1 MYHIT
6 VLLLYYKCAHCFIY
20 RREQCAGI
28 MTTFRQ
34 EEYESFLLEG
44 KKVVTEMKVT
54 NDTLNHPDMMTEAE
68 MENATAVFRL
78 ELSVKSFTVW
88 LGKILTAACWLLSFI
103 TSIQISHHHQ
113 DFFFSL
119 GTLQKNMV

>member
-1 MYHIT
+1 
-6 VLLLYYKCAHCFIY
+6 
-20 RREQCAGI
+20 

-68 MENATAVFRL
+68 MENATAVFRF
-78 ELSVKSFTVW
+78 ELSMKLREVSQF
-88 LGKILTAACWLLSFI
+88 G
-103 TSIQISHHHQ
+103 
-113 DFFFSL
+113 
-119 GTLQKNMV
+119 

>member
-1 MYHIT
+1 
-6 VLLLYYKCAHCFIY
+6 
-20 RREQCAGI
+20 

-88 LGKILTAACWLLSFI
+88 LGKILTAA
-103 TSIQISHHHQ
+103 
-113 DFFFSL
+113 
-119 GTLQKNMV
+119 VR

>member
-1 MYHIT
+1 
-6 VLLLYYKCAHCFIY
+6 
-20 RREQCAGI
+20 

-88 LGKILTAACWLLSFI
+88 LGKILTAAY
-103 TSIQISHHHQ
+103 
-113 DFFFSL
+113 
-119 GTLQKNMV
+119 

>member
-1 MYHIT
+1 M
-6 VLLLYYKCAHCFIY
+6 
-20 RREQCAGI
+20 RGI

-88 LGKILTAACWLLSFI
+88 LGKILTAAYWLLSFLAAKAA
-103 TSIQISHHHQ
+103 Q
-113 DFFFSL
+113 
-119 GTLQKNMV
+119 

>member
-1 MYHIT
+1 
-6 VLLLYYKCAHCFIY
+6 
-20 RREQCAGI
+20 

-78 ELSVKSFTVW
+78 ELSVKSFTDPYR
-88 LGKILTAACWLLSFI
+88 CLLVINFFYKHPNF
-103 TSIQISHHHQ
+103 TS
-113 DFFFSL
+113 
-119 GTLQKNMV
+119 

>member
-1 MYHIT
+1 M
-6 VLLLYYKCAHCFIY
+6 
-20 RREQCAGI
+20 RGI

-78 ELSVKSFTVW
+78 EPSMKLREVSQF
-88 LGKILTAACWLLSFI
+88 G
-103 TSIQISHHHQ
+103 
-113 DFFFSL
+113 
-119 GTLQKNMV
+119 

>member
-1 MYHIT
+1 
-6 VLLLYYKCAHCFIY
+6 
-20 RREQCAGI
+20 

-88 LGKILTAACWLLSFI
+88 LGKILTAACWLL
-103 TSIQISHHHQ
+103 
-113 DFFFSL
+113 L
-119 GTLQKNMV
+119 

>member
-1 MYHIT
+1 
-6 VLLLYYKCAHCFIY
+6 
-20 RREQCAGI
+20 

-78 ELSVKSFTVW
+78 
-88 LGKILTAACWLLSFI
+88 
-103 TSIQISHHHQ
+103 
-113 DFFFSL
+113 
-119 GTLQKNMV
+119 

>member
-6 VLLLYYKCAHCFIY
+6 GLLFIYYNCAHCFIY

-88 LGKILTAACWLLSFI
+88 LGKILTAAYWLLSFLAAKAA
-103 TSIQISHHHQ
+103 Q
-113 DFFFSL
+113 
-119 GTLQKNMV
+119 

>member
-1 MYHIT
+1 MHIS
-6 VLLLYYKCAHCFIY
+6 IY
-20 RREQCAGI
+20 IIHIIVRIVSYTDESSVRGI

-78 ELSVKSFTVW
+78 ELSMKLREVSQF
-88 LGKILTAACWLLSFI
+88 G
-103 TSIQISHHHQ
+103 
-113 DFFFSL
+113 
-119 GTLQKNMV
+119 

>member
-1 MYHIT
+1 MHIS
-6 VLLLYYKCAHCFIY
+6 IY
-20 RREQCAGI
+20 IIHIIVRIVSYTDESSVRGI

-88 LGKILTAACWLLSFI
+88 LGKILT
-103 TSIQISHHHQ
+103 
-113 DFFFSL
+113 
-119 GTLQKNMV
+119 